1 MGESVTCGLGT
12 CDLVMRRLEDACNG
26 GRVDWGTCGLGP
38 GCPQAH
44 GLKSTRPRV
53 HVPNFPT
60 SRSPHIPG
68 STHPRVHTS
77 PGPHIP
83 GSTSLRVQTSV
94 SPYVSKSTS
103 SLTPYRPLVY
113 IVPKST
119 CFRVQLPTSQGYFSV
134 PLLITAQRTG

>member
-1 MGESVTCGLGT
+1 MGRELWRGMGESVTCGLGT

-26 GRVDWGTCGLGP
+26 GLVDWGTCGLGP

-53 HVPNFPT
+53 HT
-60 SRSPHIPG
+60 SQISQLPV
-68 STHPRVHTS
+68 VHTS